1 MQVNQAIR
9 EYRPKALEA
18 LTTENGI
25 FLRVNRSIQDEGAF
39 GILKEN
45 YGFRR
50 FLVRGKQNIETQFF
64 LLAFAFNIEKLCNR
78 AKKERKG
85 QHLFCL
91 DED

>member
-1 MQVNQAIR
+1 M
-9 EYRPKALEA
+9 YPKVSRF
-18 LTTENGI
+18 
-25 FLRVNRSIQDEGAF
+25 FLFFESTCVFGL

-91 DED
+91 EED

>member
-1 MQVNQAIR
+1 MTVMVVTQLRRFGQSDKLKI
-9 EYRPKALEA
+9 ETA
-18 LTTENGI
+18 LTP
-25 FLRVNRSIQDEGAF
+25 LDPF

-91 DED
+91 DKD